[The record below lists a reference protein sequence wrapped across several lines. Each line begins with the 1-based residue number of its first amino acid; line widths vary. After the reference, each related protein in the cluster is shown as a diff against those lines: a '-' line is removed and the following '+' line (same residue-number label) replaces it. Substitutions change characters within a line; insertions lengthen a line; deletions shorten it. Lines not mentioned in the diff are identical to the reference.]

1 MHLRMLILFL
11 KQVADL
17 RWVDA
22 TAPSLHLM
30 DGESLQG
37 FLHAWV
43 AKSDP
48 SAGGS
53 SIPSASTR
61 GISSR
66 LPLVVSVVVRVQGGR
81 ASAAAL
87 KTLSMSY
94 DAGDGLFAT
103 LTQQSRPTSHT
114 TSSSSAADAQMRT
127 KFCFKLHK
135 TTIETRKT
143 KEQSAQ
149 DTGHRRAQ
157 THSASSQSPAFT
169 IPAIRAAG
177 TMRRRPEVLA
187 AQLNTVTQ
195 NVDNNNH
202 RGTGSGVKDAEGE
215 SQSIPHSVVASS
227 SGKC

>member
-127 KFCFKLHK
+127 KFCIIAVACFHYPCDSGSWHNAPQAGGSCS
-135 TTIETRKT
+135 TAQYC
-143 KEQSAQ
+143 QS
-149 DTGHRRAQ
+149 
-157 THSASSQSPAFT
+157 
-169 IPAIRAAG
+169 
-177 TMRRRPEVLA
+177 
-187 AQLNTVTQ
+187 
-195 NVDNNNH
+195 
-202 RGTGSGVKDAEGE
+202 
-215 SQSIPHSVVASS
+215 
-227 SGKC
+227 KC